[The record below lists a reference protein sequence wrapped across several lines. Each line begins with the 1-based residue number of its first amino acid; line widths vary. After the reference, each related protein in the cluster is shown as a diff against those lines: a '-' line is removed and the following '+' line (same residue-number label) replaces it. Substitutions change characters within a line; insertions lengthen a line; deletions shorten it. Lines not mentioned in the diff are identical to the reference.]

1 MSIAA
6 PSVGVIDPS
15 DRPLVRADALA
26 LAGAA
31 SVSAGAIHAA
41 AMGAHSDHR
50 QAVVAFALTAIFQVG
65 WGALAVARSGRG
77 VAVAG
82 VLGNAA
88 LVGTWVLAVT
98 SGIPLLDGLEAKE
111 SIELA
116 SASAAG
122 FAALAVVTALI
133 HLRIRG
139 QVARAR
145 TLRIGA
151 TAACAAVLVLAFPGM
166 TAAAEPSHHAPAGAA
181 PEAAATASVVAPVP
195 YDPVKPIDLGGVPG
209 VSPEEQ
215 ARAENLIAETLSHVG
230 KFADPAVAE
239 ADGFRSIND
248 GATGYEH
255 FINGAFRADGEVLNP
270 DRPESLVYQRSGAG
284 KKLVAVMY
292 MAEPGTTLETTPP
305 LGGALTQWHIH
316 DNLCFRADTGAVAGL
331 TTADGSCRAGLV
343 KPEAVPM
350 IHVWIVPHRCGPF
363 AALDGIAGGSVKPG
377 ELKMCD
383 AAHGHS

>member
-65 WGALAVARSGRG
+65 WGALALARSGRG
-77 VAVAG
+77 VAVVG

-111 SIELA
+111 SIEVA

-122 FAALAVVTALI
+122 FAALGVITALI
-133 HLRIRG
+133 HLRIGG

-145 TLRIGA
+145 SHDVLLAGWHRSFAQERQPERGRERVLLRMREVSREVCRVLGA
-151 TAACAAVLVLAFPGM
+151 D
-166 TAAAEPSHHAPAGAA
+166 SRH
-181 PEAAATASVVAPVP
+181 EAILP
-195 YDPVKPIDLGGVPG
+195 
-209 VSPEEQ
+209 
-215 ARAENLIAETLSHVG
+215 
-230 KFADPAVAE
+230 
-239 ADGFRSIND
+239 GFR
-248 GATGYEH
+248 EP
-255 FINGAFRADGEVLNP
+255 P
-270 DRPESLVYQRSGAG
+270 DRAFHPFRRLALREHHFRKPAPLLAVEVQRGEAQFRDRR
-284 KKLVAVMY
+284 
-292 MAEPGTTLETTPP
+292 
-305 LGGALTQWHIH
+305 LTQP
-316 DNLCFRADTGAVAGL
+316 
-331 TTADGSCRAGLV
+331 CR
-343 KPEAVPM
+343 
-350 IHVWIVPHRCGPF
+350 
-363 AALDGIAGGSVKPG
+363 GIAHVDCAGPHTFQ
-377 ELKMCD
+377 EL
-383 AAHGHS
+383 S